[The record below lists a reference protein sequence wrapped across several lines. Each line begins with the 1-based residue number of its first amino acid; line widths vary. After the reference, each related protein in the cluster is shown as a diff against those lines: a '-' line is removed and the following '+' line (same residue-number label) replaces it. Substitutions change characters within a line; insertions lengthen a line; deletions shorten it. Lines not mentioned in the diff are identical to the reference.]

1 MCAVHTCA
9 RSSLLT
15 EQAHTCAGHW
25 AGDGPAQASGMTAR
39 HTCGWGGWGTQPWT
53 WTRAEHLGGA
63 SMTWSWWAGPR
74 GCCWGQVFKGL
85 GPHGMSQAPTAT
97 RLGLPGAAAGCRG
110 PLRTFEQ
117 EADDVTMVPGVC
129 EGGELSVLE
138 GANRGHERRPQE
150 VVAAC
155 SGYRKLGE
163 AHVRVTLV
171 HWPKSED
178 RGQVC
183 RAAWR
188 SGGLEGS
195 ERAWV
200 TVTNGKSLPWDH
212 WDMRPPPQHGWD
224 QERPYGSGV
233 TSRHPFLLLTRF
245 SDVTWTGAWAQL
257 GPEDAWTPVA
267 PTSCAWR

>member
-1 MCAVHTCA
+1 MCAVYTCA

-63 SMTWSWWAGPR
+63 SMAWSWWAGPR

-97 RLGLPGAAAGCRG
+97 RLGLPGAAACYRG

-117 EADDVTMVPGVC
+117 EADNVTMVPGVC
-129 EGGELSVLE
+129 EGRELSVLE
-138 GANRGHERRPQE
+138 GANIGQERRPEE

-155 SGYRKLGE
+155 SGCRKLGD

-188 SGGLEGS
+188 SGDLEGS
-195 ERAWV
+195 KQAWV
-200 TVTNGKSLPWDH
+200 TVTKGKSLPWDH
-212 WDMRPPPQHGWD
+212 WDMRPPPQHGWG
-224 QERPYGSGV
+224 QERSYGSGV
-233 TSRHPFLLLTRF
+233 TSRHPFLLLTRVF
-245 SDVTWTGAWAQL
+245 RCHLDRGQGRAGSSGCLDPCGSHKL
-257 GPEDAWTPVA
+257 
-267 PTSCAWR
+267 

>member
-1 MCAVHTCA
+1 MLDGPLQRSALPQTCGAPAGCVSAHVSVFLLACVWLGLCVQESPPVCAVHTCA

-53 WTRAEHLGGA
+53 WTRAKHLGGA

-97 RLGLPGAAAGCRG
+97 RLGLPGAAAGYRG

-155 SGYRKLGE
+155 SGCRKLG
-163 AHVRVTLV
+163 
-171 HWPKSED
+171 
-178 RGQVC
+178 
-183 RAAWR
+183 
-188 SGGLEGS
+188 
-195 ERAWV
+195 
-200 TVTNGKSLPWDH
+200 
-212 WDMRPPPQHGWD
+212 
-224 QERPYGSGV
+224 
-233 TSRHPFLLLTRF
+233 RHT
-245 SDVTWTGAWAQL
+245 
-257 GPEDAWTPVA
+257 
-267 PTSCAWR
+267 